1 MKNDCANRRSQ
12 LGMRNKLV
20 SILCAFAATA
30 GAQTSDPVVMTING
44 QNVTRSEFEYSY
56 NKNNGDEVIEKT
68 TVEQYVPLFV
78 NYKLKVAA
86 ALDARLDTLAS
97 FKAEF
102 AKYRDQQVRP
112 SIVTSEDVENEARKI
127 YDDRQKMIGDKGLIR
142 PAHILI
148 RLSQKAS
155 SAAQDSAKARIDS
168 IYACL
173 RSGADFADLATR
185 LSQDP
190 GSAKRGG
197 LLPWICIGQTLK
209 EFEDVAFSL
218 NKGEMSEPFLS
229 PVGYHIVKMTDRKQL
244 EPYDSL
250 RANIITF
257 IEKRNLRDAIA
268 QRKVSEMVKSSNG
281 QLTAAE
287 IMQQRADSLAK
298 ADEAMKYLIQE
309 YHDGLLL
316 FEVSNRE
323 VWEKAA
329 ADSVGQMKWY
339 KKYRKKR
346 YGKKKYEEVKAAVTA
361 DWQDELEKRW
371 VAALRKR
378 YDVVIY
384 DEVLKTVN
392 KHN

>member
-1 MKNDCANRRSQ
+1 
-12 LGMRNKLV
+12 MRITLV
-20 SILCAFAATA
+20 SILCAFAITA

-86 ALDARLDTLAS
+86 ALDARLDTLTS
-97 FKAEF
+97 FKQEF

-112 SIVTSEDVENEARKI
+112 TIVTSEDVENEARKI

-148 RLSQKAS
+148 RLAQKAS

-287 IMQQRADSLAK
+287 IMQQKADSLAK
-298 ADEAMKYLIQE
+298 VDEAMKYLIQE

-371 VAALRKR
+371 VDALRKR
-378 YDVVIY
+378 YNVVIY

>member
-1 MKNDCANRRSQ
+1 
-12 LGMRNKLV
+12 MRITLV
-20 SILCAFAATA
+20 SILCAFAITA

-112 SIVTSEDVENEARKI
+112 TIVTSEDVENEARKI

-148 RLSQKAS
+148 RLAQKAS

-218 NKGEMSEPFLS
+218 NKGEMSKPFLS

-298 ADEAMKYLIQE
+298 VDEAMKYLIQE

-371 VAALRKR
+371 VDALRKR

>member
-1 MKNDCANRRSQ
+1 
-12 LGMRNKLV
+12 MRKTLV
-20 SILCAFAATA
+20 SILCAFAITA

-86 ALDARLDTLAS
+86 ALDARLDTLTS
-97 FKAEF
+97 FKQEF

-112 SIVTSEDVENEARKI
+112 TIVTSEDVENEARKI

-148 RLSQKAS
+148 RLAQKAS

-218 NKGEMSEPFLS
+218 NKGEMSKPFLS

-298 ADEAMKYLIQE
+298 VDEAMKYLIQE

-346 YGKKKYEEVKAAVTA
+346 YGKKKYEEVKATVTA

-371 VAALRKR
+371 VDALRKR

>member
-1 MKNDCANRRSQ
+1 
-12 LGMRNKLV
+12 MRKTLL
-20 SILCAFAATA
+20 SILCAFAITA

-97 FKAEF
+97 FKQEF

-112 SIVTSEDVENEARKI
+112 TIVTSEDVENEARKI

-298 ADEAMKYLIQE
+298 VDETMKYLIQE

-346 YGKKKYEEVKAAVTA
+346 YGKKEYEEVKAAVTA

-371 VAALRKR
+371 VDALRKR

>member
-1 MKNDCANRRSQ
+1 
-12 LGMRNKLV
+12 MRKTLV
-20 SILCAFAATA
+20 SILCAFAITA

-86 ALDARLDTLAS
+86 ALDARLDTLTS
-97 FKAEF
+97 FKQEF

-112 SIVTSEDVENEARKI
+112 TIVTSEDVENEARKI

-148 RLSQKAS
+148 RLAQKAS

-218 NKGEMSEPFLS
+218 NKGEMSKPFLS

-287 IMQQRADSLAK
+287 IMQQRADSLAQ

>member
-1 MKNDCANRRSQ
+1 
-12 LGMRNKLV
+12 MRTSLI
-20 SILCAFAATA
+20 SILCAFATMA
-30 GAQTSDPVVMTING
+30 GAQTSDPVVMTVNG

-56 NKNNGDEVIEKT
+56 NKNNGDDVIEKT

-86 ALDARLDTLAS
+86 ALDERLDTLAS
-97 FKAEF
+97 FKQEF

-112 SIVTSEDVENEARKI
+112 TIVTSEDVENEARRI
-127 YDDRQKMIGDKGLIR
+127 YADRLNMIGDKGLIR
-142 PAHILI
+142 PAHILM
-148 RLSQKAS
+148 RLAQKAS
-155 SAAQDSAKARIDS
+155 RAAQDSAKMRIDS

-173 RSGADFADLATR
+173 QRGEDFADLATR
-185 LSQDP
+185 FSQDP

-197 LLPWICIGQTLK
+197 QLPWICTGQTLK

-218 NKGEMSEPFLS
+218 NKGEMSKPFLS

-250 RANIITF
+250 RANIIDF

-268 QRKVSEMVKSSNG
+268 QRKVSEMVKSSDG
-281 QLTAAE
+281 RLTVAE
-287 IMQQRADSLAK
+287 VMQQKSDSLAK

-346 YGKKKYEEVKAAVTA
+346 YGKKKFEEVKAAVAA

>member
-1 MKNDCANRRSQ
+1 MKNEEWR
-12 LGMRNKLV
+12 KTLV
-20 SILCAFAATA
+20 SILCAFAITA

-298 ADEAMKYLIQE
+298 VDEAMKYLIQE

-371 VAALRKR
+371 VDALRKR

>member
-1 MKNDCANRRSQ
+1 
-12 LGMRNKLV
+12 MRKTLV
-20 SILCAFAATA
+20 SILCAFAITA

-97 FKAEF
+97 FKQEF

-142 PAHILI
+142 PSHILI

-218 NKGEMSEPFLS
+218 NKGEMSKPFLS

-298 ADEAMKYLIQE
+298 VDEAMKYLIQE

>member
-1 MKNDCANRRSQ
+1 MKNEEWR
-12 LGMRNKLV
+12 KTLV
-20 SILCAFAATA
+20 SILCAFAITA

-86 ALDARLDTLAS
+86 ALDARLDTLTS
-97 FKAEF
+97 FKQEF

-148 RLSQKAS
+148 RLAQKAS

-218 NKGEMSEPFLS
+218 NKGEMSKPFLS

-281 QLTAAE
+281 KLTAAE

-298 ADEAMKYLIQE
+298 VDEAMKYLIQE

>member
-1 MKNDCANRRSQ
+1 MKNEEWR
-12 LGMRNKLV
+12 KTLV
-20 SILCAFAATA
+20 SILCAFAITA

-112 SIVTSEDVENEARKI
+112 TIVTSEDVENEARKI

-218 NKGEMSEPFLS
+218 NKGEMSKPFLS

-298 ADEAMKYLIQE
+298 VDEAMKYLIQE

-371 VAALRKR
+371 VDALRKR

>member
-1 MKNDCANRRSQ
+1 MKNEEWR
-12 LGMRNKLV
+12 KTLV
-20 SILCAFAATA
+20 SILCAFAITA

-148 RLSQKAS
+148 RLAQKAS

-218 NKGEMSEPFLS
+218 NKGEMSKPFLS

-298 ADEAMKYLIQE
+298 VDETMKYLIQE

-371 VAALRKR
+371 LDALRKR

>member
-1 MKNDCANRRSQ
+1 MKNEEWR
-12 LGMRNKLV
+12 KTLV
-20 SILCAFAATA
+20 SILCAFAITA

-112 SIVTSEDVENEARKI
+112 TMVTSEDVENEARKI

-190 GSAKRGG
+190 GSSKRGG

-218 NKGEMSEPFLS
+218 NKGEMSKPFLS

-268 QRKVSEMVKSSNG
+268 QRKVSEMVKSSDG
-281 QLTAAE
+281 RLTAAE

-298 ADEAMKYLIQE
+298 VDETMKYLIQE

>member
-1 MKNDCANRRSQ
+1 
-12 LGMRNKLV
+12 MRKTLV
-20 SILCAFAATA
+20 SILCAFAITA

-112 SIVTSEDVENEARKI
+112 TIVTSEDVENEARKI

-148 RLSQKAS
+148 RLAQKAS

-197 LLPWICIGQTLK
+197 LLPWICTGQTLK

-268 QRKVSEMVKSSNG
+268 QRKVSEMVKSSDG
-281 QLTAAE
+281 RLTVAE

-298 ADEAMKYLIQE
+298 VDEAMKYLIQE

-371 VAALRKR
+371 VDALRKR

>member
-1 MKNDCANRRSQ
+1 
-12 LGMRNKLV
+12 MRTSLI
-20 SILCAFAATA
+20 SILCAFATMA
-30 GAQTSDPVVMTING
+30 GAQTSDPVVMTVNG

-56 NKNNGDEVIEKT
+56 NKNNGDDVIEKT

-97 FKAEF
+97 FKVEF

-112 SIVTSEDVENEARKI
+112 TIVTSEDVENEARRI
-127 YDDRQKMIGDKGLIR
+127 YADRLNMIGDKGLIR
-142 PAHILI
+142 PAHILM
-148 RLSQKAS
+148 RLAQKAS
-155 SAAQDSAKARIDS
+155 RVAQDSAKMRIDS

-173 RSGADFADLATR
+173 QRGEDFADLATR
-185 LSQDP
+185 FSQDP

-197 LLPWICIGQTLK
+197 LLPWICTGQTLK

-218 NKGEMSEPFLS
+218 NKGETSKPFLS

-250 RANIITF
+250 RANIINF

-268 QRKVSEMVKSSNG
+268 QRKVSEMVKSSDG
-281 QLTAAE
+281 RLTVAE
-287 IMQQRADSLAK
+287 VMQQKSDSLAK

-346 YGKKKYEEVKAAVTA
+346 YGKKKFEEVKAAVAA

>member
-1 MKNDCANRRSQ
+1 
-12 LGMRNKLV
+12 MRTSLI
-20 SILCAFAATA
+20 SILCAFAATV
-30 GAQTSDPVVMTING
+30 GAQTSDPVVMTVNG

-56 NKNNGDEVIEKT
+56 NKNNGDDVIEKT

-97 FKAEF
+97 FKVEF

-112 SIVTSEDVENEARKI
+112 TIVTSEDVENEARRI
-127 YDDRQKMIGDKGLIR
+127 YADRLNMIGDKGLIR
-142 PAHILI
+142 PAHILM
-148 RLSQKAS
+148 RLAQKAS
-155 SAAQDSAKARIDS
+155 RAAQDSAKMRIDS

-173 RSGADFADLATR
+173 QRGEDFADLATR
-185 LSQDP
+185 FSQDP

-197 LLPWICIGQTLK
+197 LLPWICTGQTLK
-209 EFEDVAFSL
+209 EFEDVAFAL
-218 NKGEMSEPFLS
+218 NKGETSKPFLS

-250 RANIITF
+250 RANIINF

-268 QRKVSEMVKSSNG
+268 QRKVSELVKSSDG
-281 QLTAAE
+281 RLTVAE
-287 IMQQRADSLAK
+287 VMQQKADSLAK

-346 YGKKKYEEVKAAVTA
+346 YGKKKFEEVKAAVAA

>member
-1 MKNDCANRRSQ
+1 MKNEEWR
-12 LGMRNKLV
+12 KTLV
-20 SILCAFAATA
+20 SILCAFAITA

-86 ALDARLDTLAS
+86 ALDARLDTLTS
-97 FKAEF
+97 FKQEF

-148 RLSQKAS
+148 RLAQKAS

-218 NKGEMSEPFLS
+218 NKGEMSKPFLS

-298 ADEAMKYLIQE
+298 VDEAMKYLIQE

>member
-1 MKNDCANRRSQ
+1 MKNEEWR
-12 LGMRNKLV
+12 KTLV
-20 SILCAFAATA
+20 SILCAFAITA

-112 SIVTSEDVENEARKI
+112 TIVTSEDVENEARKI

-148 RLSQKAS
+148 RLAQKAS

-218 NKGEMSEPFLS
+218 NKGEMSKPFLS

-287 IMQQRADSLAK
+287 IMQQKADSLAK
-298 ADEAMKYLIQE
+298 VDEAMKYLIQE

>member
-1 MKNDCANRRSQ
+1 MKNEEWR
-12 LGMRNKLV
+12 KTLV
-20 SILCAFAATA
+20 SILCAFAITA

-97 FKAEF
+97 FKQEF

-218 NKGEMSEPFLS
+218 NKGEMSKPFLS

-298 ADEAMKYLIQE
+298 VDETMKYLIQE

>member
-1 MKNDCANRRSQ
+1 MKNEEWR
-12 LGMRNKLV
+12 KTLV
-20 SILCAFAATA
+20 SILCAFAITA

-112 SIVTSEDVENEARKI
+112 TIVTSEDVDNEARKI

-148 RLSQKAS
+148 RLAQKAS

-218 NKGEMSEPFLS
+218 NKGEMSKPFLS

-298 ADEAMKYLIQE
+298 VDETMKYLIQE

>member
-1 MKNDCANRRSQ
+1 
-12 LGMRNKLV
+12 MRTSLI
-20 SILCAFAATA
+20 SILCAFATLA
-30 GAQTSDPVVMTING
+30 GAQTSDPVVMTVNG

-56 NKNNGDEVIEKT
+56 NKNNGDDVIEKT

-97 FKAEF
+97 FKVEF

-112 SIVTSEDVENEARKI
+112 TIVTSEDVENEARRI
-127 YDDRQKMIGDKGLIR
+127 YADRLNMIGDKGLIR
-142 PAHILI
+142 PAHILM
-148 RLSQKAS
+148 RLAQKAS
-155 SAAQDSAKARIDS
+155 RAAQDSAKMRIDS

-173 RSGADFADLATR
+173 QRGEDFADLATR
-185 LSQDP
+185 FSQDP

-197 LLPWICIGQTLK
+197 QLPWICTGQTLK

-218 NKGEMSEPFLS
+218 NKGETSKPFLS

-250 RANIITF
+250 RANIINF

-268 QRKVSEMVKSSNG
+268 QRKVSEMVKSSDG
-281 QLTAAE
+281 RLTVAE
-287 IMQQRADSLAK
+287 VMQQKADSLAK

-346 YGKKKYEEVKAAVTA
+346 YGKKKFEEVKAAVAA

>member
-1 MKNDCANRRSQ
+1 MKNEEWRKT
-12 LGMRNKLV
+12 LG
-20 SILCAFAATA
+20 SILCAFAITA

-148 RLSQKAS
+148 RLAQKAS

-218 NKGEMSEPFLS
+218 NKGEMSKPFLS

-281 QLTAAE
+281 RLTAAE

-298 ADEAMKYLIQE
+298 VDEAMKYLIQE

>member
-1 MKNDCANRRSQ
+1 
-12 LGMRNKLV
+12 MRKTLL
-20 SILCAFAATA
+20 SILCAFAITA

-86 ALDARLDTLAS
+86 ALDARLDTLTS
-97 FKAEF
+97 FKQEF

-112 SIVTSEDVENEARKI
+112 TIVTSEDVENEARKI

-148 RLSQKAS
+148 RLAQKAS

-218 NKGEMSEPFLS
+218 NKGEMSKPFLS

-298 ADEAMKYLIQE
+298 VDETMKYLIQE

>member
-1 MKNDCANRRSQ
+1 
-12 LGMRNKLV
+12 MRTSLI
-20 SILCAFAATA
+20 SILCAFAITA

-56 NKNNGDEVIEKT
+56 NKNNGDDVIEKT

-97 FKAEF
+97 FKVEF

-112 SIVTSEDVENEARKI
+112 TIVTSEDVENEARRI
-127 YDDRQKMIGDKGLIR
+127 YADRLNMIGDKGLIR
-142 PAHILI
+142 PAHILM
-148 RLSQKAS
+148 RLAQKAS
-155 SAAQDSAKARIDS
+155 RAAQDSAKMRIDS

-173 RSGADFADLATR
+173 QRGEDFADLATR
-185 LSQDP
+185 FSQDP

-197 LLPWICIGQTLK
+197 LLPWICTGQTLK

-218 NKGEMSEPFLS
+218 NKGETSKPFLS

-250 RANIITF
+250 RANIINF

-268 QRKVSEMVKSSNG
+268 QRKVSEMVKSSDG
-281 QLTAAE
+281 RLTVAE
-287 IMQQRADSLAK
+287 VMQQKADSLAK

-346 YGKKKYEEVKAAVTA
+346 YGKKKFEEVKAAVAA

>member
-1 MKNDCANRRSQ
+1 MKNEEWR
-12 LGMRNKLV
+12 KTLV
-20 SILCAFAATA
+20 SILCAFAITA

-112 SIVTSEDVENEARKI
+112 TIVTSEDVENEARKI

-148 RLSQKAS
+148 RLAQKAS

-197 LLPWICIGQTLK
+197 LLPWICTGQTLK

-218 NKGEMSEPFLS
+218 NKGEMSKPFLS

-268 QRKVSEMVKSSNG
+268 QRKVSEMVKSSDG
-281 QLTAAE
+281 RLTAAE

-298 ADEAMKYLIQE
+298 VDEAMKYLIQE

-371 VAALRKR
+371 VDALRKR

>member
-1 MKNDCANRRSQ
+1 
-12 LGMRNKLV
+12 MRKSLI

-30 GAQTSDPVVMTING
+30 GAQTSDPVVMTVNG

-56 NKNNGDEVIEKT
+56 NKNNGDDVIEKT
-68 TVEQYVPLFV
+68 SVEQYVPLFV

-112 SIVTSEDVENEARKI
+112 TIATSEDVENEARRI
-127 YDDRQKMIGDKGLIR
+127 YDDRLKMIGDKGLIR
-142 PAHILI
+142 PAHILM
-148 RLSQKAS
+148 RLAQKAS
-155 SAAQDSAKARIDS
+155 SAAQDSAKQRIDS

-173 RSGADFADLATR
+173 QRGEDFADLATR
-185 LSQDP
+185 FSQDP

-197 LLPWICIGQTLK
+197 LLPWICTGQTLK
-209 EFEDVAFSL
+209 EFEEVAFAL
-218 NKGEMSEPFLS
+218 NKGETSKPFLS

-250 RANIITF
+250 RANIINF

-268 QRKVSEMVKSSNG
+268 QRKVSEMVKASDG
-281 QLTAAE
+281 RLTAAE
-287 IMQQRADSLAK
+287 VMQQRADSLAK
-298 ADEAMKYLIQE
+298 VDEAMKYLIQE

-346 YGKKKYEEVKAAVTA
+346 YGKKKFEEVRAAVTA

>member
-1 MKNDCANRRSQ
+1 
-12 LGMRNKLV
+12 MRKTLV
-20 SILCAFAATA
+20 SILCAFAITA

-97 FKAEF
+97 FKHEF

-112 SIVTSEDVENEARKI
+112 TIVTSEDVENEARKI

-148 RLSQKAS
+148 RLAQKAS

-218 NKGEMSEPFLS
+218 NKGEMSKPFLS

-298 ADEAMKYLIQE
+298 VDEAMKYLIQE

>member
-1 MKNDCANRRSQ
+1 
-12 LGMRNKLV
+12 MRKTLV
-20 SILCAFAATA
+20 SILCAFAITA

-86 ALDARLDTLAS
+86 ALDARLDTLTS
-97 FKAEF
+97 FKQEF

-112 SIVTSEDVENEARKI
+112 TIVTSEDVENEARKI

-148 RLSQKAS
+148 RLAQKAS

-268 QRKVSEMVKSSNG
+268 QRKVSEMVKSSDG
-281 QLTAAE
+281 RLSAAE

-298 ADEAMKYLIQE
+298 VDEAMKYLIQE

-371 VAALRKR
+371 VDALRKR

>member
-1 MKNDCANRRSQ
+1 MKNEEWR
-12 LGMRNKLV
+12 KTLV
-20 SILCAFAATA
+20 SILCAFAITA

-97 FKAEF
+97 FKQEF

-112 SIVTSEDVENEARKI
+112 TIVTSEDVENEARKI

-148 RLSQKAS
+148 RLAQKAS

-218 NKGEMSEPFLS
+218 NKGEMSKPFLS

-298 ADEAMKYLIQE
+298 VDETMKYLIQE

>member
-1 MKNDCANRRSQ
+1 MKNEEWR
-12 LGMRNKLV
+12 KTLV
-20 SILCAFAATA
+20 SILCAFAITA

-86 ALDARLDTLAS
+86 ALDARLDTLTS
-97 FKAEF
+97 FKQEF

-112 SIVTSEDVENEARKI
+112 TIVTSEDVENEARKI

-148 RLSQKAS
+148 RLAQKAS

-298 ADEAMKYLIQE
+298 VDEAMKYLIQE

-371 VAALRKR
+371 VDALRKR

>member
-1 MKNDCANRRSQ
+1 
-12 LGMRNKLV
+12 MRKTLV
-20 SILCAFAATA
+20 SILCAFAITA

-102 AKYRDQQVRP
+102 AKYRYQQVRP
-112 SIVTSEDVENEARKI
+112 TIVTSEDVENEARKI

-148 RLSQKAS
+148 RLAQKAS

-218 NKGEMSEPFLS
+218 NKGEMSKPFLS

-257 IEKRNLRDAIA
+257 IEKRNIRDAIA

-298 ADEAMKYLIQE
+298 VDEAMKYLIQE

-346 YGKKKYEEVKAAVTA
+346 YGKKKYEEVKATVTA

-371 VAALRKR
+371 VDALRKR

>member
-1 MKNDCANRRSQ
+1 MKNEEWR
-12 LGMRNKLV
+12 KTLV
-20 SILCAFAATA
+20 SILCAFAITA

-97 FKAEF
+97 FKQEF

-112 SIVTSEDVENEARKI
+112 TIVTSEDVENEARKI

-148 RLSQKAS
+148 RLAQKAS

-218 NKGEMSEPFLS
+218 NKGEMSKPFLS

-298 ADEAMKYLIQE
+298 VDETMKYLIQE

-384 DEVLKTVN
+384 DEILKTVN

>member
-1 MKNDCANRRSQ
+1 MKNEEWR
-12 LGMRNKLV
+12 KTLV
-20 SILCAFAATA
+20 SILCAFAITA

-97 FKAEF
+97 FKQEF

-148 RLSQKAS
+148 RLAQKAS

-209 EFEDVAFSL
+209 EFEDVAFAL
-218 NKGEMSEPFLS
+218 NKGEMSKPFLS

-268 QRKVSEMVKSSNG
+268 QRKVSEMVKSSDG
-281 QLTAAE
+281 RLSAAE

-298 ADEAMKYLIQE
+298 VDEAMKYLIQE

>member
-1 MKNDCANRRSQ
+1 
-12 LGMRNKLV
+12 MRITLV
-20 SILCAFAATA
+20 SILCAFAITA

-86 ALDARLDTLAS
+86 ALDARLDTLTS
-97 FKAEF
+97 FKQEF

-112 SIVTSEDVENEARKI
+112 TIVTSEDVENEARKI

-148 RLSQKAS
+148 RLAQKAS

-268 QRKVSEMVKSSNG
+268 QRKVSEMVKSSDG
-281 QLTAAE
+281 RLTAAE

-298 ADEAMKYLIQE
+298 VDEAMKYLIQE

-371 VAALRKR
+371 VDALRKR

>member
-1 MKNDCANRRSQ
+1 
-12 LGMRNKLV
+12 MRKSLI
-20 SILCAFAATA
+20 SILCAFAATV
-30 GAQTSDPVVMTING
+30 GAQTSDPVVMTVNG

-56 NKNNGDEVIEKT
+56 NKNNGDDVIEKT
-68 TVEQYVPLFV
+68 SVEQYVPLFV

-112 SIVTSEDVENEARKI
+112 TIVTSEDVENEARRI
-127 YDDRQKMIGDKGLIR
+127 YDDRLKMIGDRGLIR
-142 PAHILI
+142 PAHIWL
-148 RLSQKAS
+148 RLAQKAS
-155 SAAQDSAKARIDS
+155 SEAQDSAKQRIDS

-173 RSGADFADLATR
+173 QRGEDFADLATR
-185 LSQDP
+185 FSQDP

-197 LLPWICIGQTLK
+197 MLPWICTGQTLK
-209 EFEDVAFSL
+209 EFEDVAFAL
-218 NKGEMSEPFLS
+218 NKGETSKPFLS

-268 QRKVSEMVKSSNG
+268 MRKVGEMVKSSG
-281 QLTAAE
+281 GRLTAAE
-287 IMQQRADSLAK
+287 VMQQRADSLAK

-339 KKYRKKR
+339 KKYRRKR
-346 YGKKKYEEVKAAVTA
+346 YGKKKFEEVRAAVTA
-361 DWQDELEKRW
+361 DWQDELEKQW

-378 YDVVIY
+378 YDVVIN

>member
-1 MKNDCANRRSQ
+1 
-12 LGMRNKLV
+12 MRKTLV
-20 SILCAFAATA
+20 SILCAFAITA

-112 SIVTSEDVENEARKI
+112 TIVTSEDVENEARKI

-218 NKGEMSEPFLS
+218 NKGEMSKPFLS

-298 ADEAMKYLIQE
+298 VDETMKYLIQE

-371 VAALRKR
+371 VDALRKR

>member
-112 SIVTSEDVENEARKI
+112 TMVTSEDVENEARKI

-155 SAAQDSAKARIDS
+155 STAQDSAKARIDS

-173 RSGADFADLATR
+173 RSGADFADIATR

-197 LLPWICIGQTLK
+197 LLPWICTGQTLK
-209 EFEDVAFSL
+209 EFEEVAFSL
-218 NKGEMSEPFLS
+218 NKGEMSKPFLS

-250 RANIITF
+250 RANIIKF

-268 QRKVSEMVKSSNG
+268 QRKVSEMVKSSDG
-281 QLTAAE
+281 RLSAAE

-298 ADEAMKYLIQE
+298 VDEAMKYLIQE

-346 YGKKKYEEVKAAVTA
+346 YGKKKYEEVKAAATA

-371 VAALRKR
+371 LDALRKR
-378 YDVVIY
+378 YNVVIY

>member
-1 MKNDCANRRSQ
+1 MKNEEWR
-12 LGMRNKLV
+12 KTLV
-20 SILCAFAATA
+20 SILCAFAITA

-112 SIVTSEDVENEARKI
+112 TIVTSEDVENEARKI

-218 NKGEMSEPFLS
+218 NKGEMSKPFLS

-250 RANIITF
+250 RANIIIF

-298 ADEAMKYLIQE
+298 VDETMKYLIQE

>member
-1 MKNDCANRRSQ
+1 MKNEEWR
-12 LGMRNKLV
+12 KTLV
-20 SILCAFAATA
+20 SILCAFAITA

-86 ALDARLDTLAS
+86 ALDARLDTLTS
-97 FKAEF
+97 FKQEF

-112 SIVTSEDVENEARKI
+112 TIVTSEDVENEARKI

-148 RLSQKAS
+148 RLAQKAS

-197 LLPWICIGQTLK
+197 LLPWICTGQTLK

-218 NKGEMSEPFLS
+218 NKGEMSKPFLS

-250 RANIITF
+250 RANIINF

-268 QRKVSEMVKSSNG
+268 QRKVSEMVKSSDG
-281 QLTAAE
+281 RLTVAE
-287 IMQQRADSLAK
+287 VMQQKADSLAK

>member
-1 MKNDCANRRSQ
+1 
-12 LGMRNKLV
+12 MRKTLL
-20 SILCAFAATA
+20 SILCAFAITA

-112 SIVTSEDVENEARKI
+112 TIVTSEDVENEARKI

-148 RLSQKAS
+148 RLAQKAS

-218 NKGEMSEPFLS
+218 NKGEMSKPFLS

-287 IMQQRADSLAK
+287 IMQQKADSLAK
-298 ADEAMKYLIQE
+298 VDEAMKYLIQE

-371 VAALRKR
+371 VDALRKR

>member
-1 MKNDCANRRSQ
+1 MKNEEWR
-12 LGMRNKLV
+12 KTLV
-20 SILCAFAATA
+20 SILCAFAITA

-86 ALDARLDTLAS
+86 ALDARLDTLTS
-97 FKAEF
+97 FKQEF

-112 SIVTSEDVENEARKI
+112 TIVTSEDVENEARKI

-148 RLSQKAS
+148 RLAQKAS

-218 NKGEMSEPFLS
+218 NKGEMSKPFLS